1 MVLKIFSKKELGD
14 LGEGIAKKFLKSR
27 GLKFIESNFK
37 FKNKEIDLI
46 FCDKKNKIIVFV
58 EVKTRTG
65 KIYGEPERAINSY
78 KQLNVRQAAK
88 VFLMKND
95 EFENYDRRFDSVS
108 VFMGND
114 KPEINHIE
122 NAF

>member
-1 MVLKIFSKKELGD
+1 MKIFSRKELGD
-14 LGEGIAKKFLKSR
+14 FGEEEAKKYLKSI

-46 FCDKKNKIIVFV
+46 FSDKKNKIIVFV
-58 EVKTRTG
+58 EVKTRTS
-65 KIYGEPERAINSY
+65 KDFGEPERAINRD
-78 KQLNVRQAAK
+78 KQMNVRQAAK
-88 VFLMKND
+88 VFIMKNEEYE
-95 EFENYDRRFDSVS
+95 EFDKRFDSVS
-108 VFMGND
+108 VFMGSG

>member
-1 MVLKIFSKKELGD
+1 MNIFGKKELGD
-14 LGEGIAKKFLKSR
+14 FGEAEAKKFLKSA
-27 GLKFIESNFK
+27 GLKFIQSNYK

-46 FCDKKNKIIVFV
+46 FCDKKNKIIIFV

-65 KIYGEPERAINSY
+65 KSFGEPERAINRY
-78 KQLNVRQAAK
+78 KQLNVRQAAR
-88 VFLMKND
+88 VFILQND
-95 EFENYDRRFDSVS
+95 EYEKYDMRFDSVS
-108 VFMGND
+108 VFMGSG